1 MAMVPT
7 AFINTGMLDQ
17 AVQRAKAKLG
27 SDVVKIGYAIG
38 ADSTG
43 DTSIFFRILLSDA
56 ASQES
61 TIGEA
66 TSRISAILFD
76 EIQPYDNWGVLPYF
90 SFRSASEQSRHPEA
104 AWE

>member
-7 AFINTGMLDQ
+7 AFIDQAKLGQ
-17 AVQRAKAKLG
+17 AVQRAIAKLG
-27 SDVVKIGYAIG
+27 SDVLKIGYTIG

-66 TSRISAILFD
+66 TGKIATLLFD
-76 EIQPYDNWGVLPYF
+76 EVQPYDNWGVLPYF
-90 SFRSASEQSRHPEA
+90 SFRSASEQARHYDA